1 MKRRNGYPARGVGA
15 SEGARCDKEGAAGC
29 ARRRDGE
36 AAGFLSVSP
45 HGPPHIINGFTFLE
59 IVVVLFIIGLLL
71 LLVYP
76 KIQTLTENGLQSA
89 SRHLVGTIQ
98 YLYHEAMATHQV
110 RRLSYDLR
118 AGAYQVQAINSF
130 GESATPASIGGWVQL
145 PQGVTF
151 QDVVTLRQGKVTEGE
166 AFTQFFPAGLVEKTV
181 IHLTDQ
187 NQHVFTLDINPLS
200 GRVKVYEG
208 YIEVKEVVHREE

>member
-1 MKRRNGYPARGVGA
+1 V
-15 SEGARCDKEGAAGC
+15 
-29 ARRRDGE
+29 
-36 AAGFLSVSP
+36 
-45 HGPPHIINGFTFLE
+45 INGFTLLE

-71 LLVYP
+71 LLIYP

-98 YLYHEAMATHQV
+98 YLYHESMANRQI
-110 RRLSYDLR
+110 RRLSYDLQGR
-118 AGAYQVQAINSF
+118 AYQVQAINSV
-130 GESATPASIGGWVQL
+130 GESATPASIGSRVPL
-145 PQGVTF
+145 PQGVAF

-166 AFTQFFPAGLVEKTV
+166 AFTQFYPAGLVEKTV

-187 NQHVFTLDINPLS
+187 DQRVFTLDINPLT

-208 YIEVKEVVHREE
+208 YIEVEEVARHEE